1 MTERL
6 LLRLVMV
13 TRRLMDVAGVEMLDA
28 DERQVLRD
36 VSAHLRTTYGPRN
49 ERTGDGSY
57 ARSLAD
63 ERGSGL

>member
-1 MTERL
+1 
-6 LLRLVMV
+6 MV
-13 TRRLMDVAGVEMLDA
+13 TRRLMDVAGVEMLDD

-49 ERTGDGSY
+49 EQRGESPR
-57 ARSLAD
+57 ARSLVD